1 MAQWVK
7 NPTAAAL
14 VTTES
19 LLGLAQRV
27 KGSSVAAA
35 VVQVTAVVQ
44 VAAVAQTQSLA
55 WELPYASKFGQKIL
69 YK

>member
-35 VVQVTAVVQ
+35 VVQV
-44 VAAVAQTQSLA
+44 AAVAQTQSLA
-55 WELPYASKFGQKIL
+55 WELPYASRFGQKIL